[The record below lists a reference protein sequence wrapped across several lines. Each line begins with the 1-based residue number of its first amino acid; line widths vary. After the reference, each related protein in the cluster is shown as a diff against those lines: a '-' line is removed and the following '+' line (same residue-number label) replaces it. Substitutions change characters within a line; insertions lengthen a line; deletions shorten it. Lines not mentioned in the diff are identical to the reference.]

1 MRTRTRVHYSA
12 SAAPGGYP
20 AEVSVPDGMSE
31 VAGTLLQ
38 PELTGHS
45 ALGSGSHRSGPSADE
60 IATMLSPLDG
70 AADAGLS
77 ARSSARHRAR
87 TAGVVAQ
94 CRRSPCAHNSF
105 TSFAPPRCATTS
117 IAARRRRR
125 QAASEGSA
133 GGLEPIGGC
142 GRRLQQSAPSSSGH
156 AVMRPPNTAK
166 ASLRTPEEVLPL
178 EVILCPAHGVQS
190 RPGVKR
196 SGGRGVSKSLSS
208 RRRSPAPILFS

>member
-20 AEVSVPDGMSE
+20 AELSVSDGMSE

-38 PELTGHS
+38 PELTRHS

-60 IATMLSPLDG
+60 LATMLSPLDG

-77 ARSSARHRAR
+77 ARSSTRHRAR

-156 AVMRPPNTAK
+156 AVMRPPPPRKRRLA
-166 ASLRTPEEVLPL
+166 LQRRCYL
-178 EVILCPAHGVQS
+178 S
-190 RPGVKR
+190 R
-196 SGGRGVSKSLSS
+196 
-208 RRRSPAPILFS
+208 

>member
-20 AEVSVPDGMSE
+20 AELSVSDGMSE

-45 ALGSGSHRSGPSADE
+45 ALGSGSHRSGPCTDE

-77 ARSSARHRAR
+77 ARSSTRHRAR

-117 IAARRRRR
+117 IAARRRKGAKLPRR
-125 QAASEGSA
+125 DRLEAWSQSAAVVGVFSKARRPAQDMLS
-133 GGLEPIGGC
+133 C
-142 GRRLQQSAPSSSGH
+142 GRLHRES
-156 AVMRPPNTAK
+156 V
-166 ASLRTPEEVLPL
+166 ASHSRGGVTSRGDTRTLS
-178 EVILCPAHGVQS
+178 CT
-190 RPGVKR
+190 
-196 SGGRGVSKSLSS
+196 RG
-208 RRRSPAPILFS
+208 